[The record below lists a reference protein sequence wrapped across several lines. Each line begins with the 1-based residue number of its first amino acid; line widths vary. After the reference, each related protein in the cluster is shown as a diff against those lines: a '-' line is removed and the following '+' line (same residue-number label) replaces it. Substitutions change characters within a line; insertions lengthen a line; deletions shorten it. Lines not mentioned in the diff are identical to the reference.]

1 MYNHLAGGVYMIRTS
16 NEIVIY
22 QTKDGTAKL
31 DVRFEKETVWLT
43 QAQMA
48 ELFETTPQNITLHIK
63 NAYREGELT
72 EESTCKETLQVQIEG
87 NRKVERKTKFYSLNM
102 IISVGYRVK
111 SLRGTQFRIWAN
123 AVLKDY
129 LVKGTAV
136 NKARLRELNKVVNIL
151 KNPGNKLDAKQV
163 LSVIER
169 YTVALDLLDDY
180 DHGKIKK
187 STGKKSTYVLNY
199 EECRVLIEQ
208 MRFGAESNLFGN
220 EKDDSFKSSIGA
232 IYQTFDGK
240 EIYGTMEE
248 KAANLLYFVTKNHSF
263 TDGNKRIAAAVFLDF
278 LNKNHALFD
287 PAGKKIIEDDTLVAL
302 TIMIAESKPEDKEL
316 LINLTMQ
323 FIAG

>member
-1 MYNHLAGGVYMIRTS
+1 MNGTS
-16 NEIVIY
+16 NEIIIY

-63 NAYREGELT
+63 NAYREGELA
-72 EESTCKETLQVQIEG
+72 EESTCKENLQVQIEG
-87 NRKVERKTKFYSLNM
+87 NREIKRKTKFYSLDV

-123 AVLKDY
+123 SVLKDY
-129 LVKGTAV
+129 LIKGAAV
-136 NKARLRELNKVVNIL
+136 NKARLRDLNKVVNIL
-151 KNPGNKLDAKQV
+151 KKPGNKLDAKQV

-169 YTVALDLLDDY
+169 YTTALDLLDDY
-180 DHGKIKK
+180 DHRKIKK
-187 STGKKSTYVLNY
+187 TTGKKSTYVLNY
-199 EECRVLIEQ
+199 EECRALIEQ
-208 MRFGAESNLFGN
+208 MRFGAESELFGN

-240 EIYGTMEE
+240 DVYRSLKE

-263 TDGNKRIAAAVFLDF
+263 SDGNKRIAAAVFLYF
-278 LNKNHALFD
+278 LDKNKALID
-287 PAGKKIIEDDTLVAL
+287 NEGKKRIEDYALVAL

-323 FIAG
+323 FITLKNN